1 MHAAN
6 FFRGQAP
13 HAIEAK
19 STFEAVEMLNDT
31 NKEKLFKTKIT
42 EY

>member
-1 MHAAN
+1 MHA
-6 FFRGQAP
+6 
-13 HAIEAK
+13 EAK

-31 NKEKLFKTKIT
+31 NKEKLFKTKVT